1 MTSYYGAPRS
11 ELQQGRP
18 AEQRARS
25 VEQRARSVEQRARS
39 AEQRPGAVSFY
50 ARDARLRNRALRD
63 QLRGQPDSEGI
74 LRLVEDRGE
83 YWDAIGITTALH
95 AIAWKVRAGAAPPDF
110 VRDSRWLHLRQLV
123 RERLPASE
131 ARSLANNAWA
141 LGAMAC
147 SDQPLLE
154 ELSDLVF
161 SRTSEFKQQELSNT
175 CWAFAT
181 LRYRNQPL
189 LDLLASETI
198 DKSVDGSAQDLAN
211 CLWSFAALTCLHA
224 PLFHCLCSFAVDL
237 VPDFKPQECANCMW
251 AMAIAAFNHDTLTSQ
266 ISRRAVFTLSEFR
279 TQNLSNFIWA
289 YAKLG
294 YNEEIVFQEVQATT
308 IQKLNSCT
316 AQDLTT
322 TCWAAATALYRGDT
336 FLQACVQAL
345 QRKGSLQALLPQHAS
360 NTLWALATLLYRNE
374 PVFEFMCC
382 CVRDRINEFKPQEM
396 ANAIWALATA
406 FFKHETTVLCLS
418 RRVTKDLDQ
427 FSCQSTANFVW
438 AYAKLGY
445 SDAPVIESV
454 QKAGLLKLD
463 RFSEQDLSTTVWS
476 FSTMLHRDDFFLER
490 WMDAV
495 WVKLREQPVK
505 PQHASNMM
513 WALASVMF
521 YDSACYSALS
531 QSAVRA
537 ISGFSPQDL
546 ACCIWA
552 CATVVHYDK
561 ILADSVAREALHK
574 LPQFDQQSIGN
585 ASWGLAYLSTSI
597 HEVYEVLWQTVANS
611 TCLEQCNEKVV
622 AMVVRAFL
630 RGGRDDLAW
639 NLFRR
644 MLQLELDPGLSAL
657 GVWLHESRH
666 RKPDTIH
673 ELEALAVL
681 VRHRPC
687 RQLQVALLNAAALRL
702 HELGQP
708 AEALTLARH
717 LLERGGGNAIT
728 RSLAERLAQECSH
741 AAQYE
746 LPEIHWPMPTCMR
759 GHACCDYDKQ
769 CKLLQHVLATA
780 PQGDPDAL
788 IDAIERFSVDG
799 NGWLKIAGG
808 GKGVVLDDLVQK
820 VAPQPVK
827 LVLEFGCFV
836 GYSSTRMARL
846 LKPKGGHV
854 TTVEVDPVHACIAR
868 NTLELA
874 GLADAVTI
882 CIGYSEDVIPHLRKT
897 CRGASAEAVFFDQR
911 GTRFH
916 TDLHMLEAEGLLQ
929 DGCAVLADNV
939 LKPGAPH
946 FLWYLQTSL
955 IYDLTVVSLR
965 EFAADRIEDW
975 MALGRYWP
983 TRVPMHQRGIPEP
996 PKALEHLAFLTD
1008 RARARSCNA
1017 DGPCEVDEDAWAR
1030 HAQEIRAA
1038 YEAVGICPRIVNVR
1052 CKSDGIPFVD
1062 W

>member
-1 MTSYYGAPRS
+1 MTSYYTPRS
-11 ELQQGRP
+11 ELQQ
-18 AEQRARS
+18 ARS
-25 VEQRARSVEQRARS
+25 FAGQGARS
-39 AEQRPGAVSFY
+39 AEQRPGAISFY
-50 ARDARLRNRALRD
+50 ARDARLRNRTLRD

-83 YWDAIGITTALH
+83 FWDAIGVTTALH
-95 AIAWKVRAGAAPPDF
+95 AIAWKVRAGAMAPDF
-110 VRDSRWLHLRQLV
+110 ACDSRWLHLRQLLS
-123 RERLPASE
+123 ERLPTSE
-131 ARSLANNAWA
+131 ARSLSNSAWA
-141 LGAMAC
+141 LAAMAC
-147 SDQPLLE
+147 SDRPLLE
-154 ELSDLVF
+154 ELSGLVF
-161 SRTSEFKQQELSNT
+161 LRTPEFKQQELSNT

-181 LRYRNQPL
+181 VRYRNDPL
-189 LDLLASETI
+189 LELLATELVS
-198 DKSVDGSAQDLAN
+198 KSVDGSAQDLAN
-211 CLWSFAALTCLHA
+211 SLWSFAALACLHV
-224 PLFHCLCSFAVDL
+224 PLFHCLCNFAVDL
-237 VPDFKPQECANCMW
+237 APDFKPQECANCMW
-251 AMAIAAFNHDTLTSQ
+251 AMAIATFNHDSLTSV
-266 ISRRAVFTLSEFR
+266 ISRRAVCSLSEFR
-279 TQNLSNFIWA
+279 TQNLSNFVWA

-294 YNEEIVFQEVQATT
+294 HSEGFVLQQVQAAML
-308 IQKLNSCT
+308 QKLGNCS

-322 TCWAAATALYRGDT
+322 ACWALAAALCRDDT
-336 FLQACVQAL
+336 FLQSCVQAL
-345 QRKGSLQALLPQHAS
+345 QHIGTLQALQPQHAS
-360 NTLWALATLLYRNE
+360 NTIWALATLLYRNE
-374 PVFEFMCC
+374 PLFEYLCC
-382 CVRDRINEFKPQEM
+382 CVQDRIHEFKPQEM

-406 FFKHETTVLCLS
+406 FFKHETTVLCLCS
-418 RRVTKDLDQ
+418 RVTKTLDQ

-445 SDAPVIESV
+445 SDAPVIEAIL
-454 QKAGLLKLD
+454 KACLVKLD
-463 RFSEQDLSTTVWS
+463 RFSEQDLSTTIWS
-476 FSTMLHRDDFFLER
+476 FSTMLHRDDLFLER
-490 WMDAV
+490 WMDAL

-513 WALASVMF
+513 WSLASVTF
-521 YDSACYSALS
+521 YDSTCYSALA
-531 QSAVRA
+531 QSAVQA
-537 ISGFSPQDL
+537 ISAFSPQDL

-552 CATVVHYDK
+552 CATVVHRDHF
-561 ILADSVAREALHK
+561 LADSVAREALHK

-585 ASWGLAYLSTSI
+585 ASWGLAYLNTSV
-597 HEVYEVLWQTVANS
+597 HEVYEVLWQTLANS

-630 RGGRDDLAW
+630 RGGRPELAW
-639 NLFRR
+639 ELFRR
-644 MLQLELDPGLSAL
+644 MLQLELDPGISAL
-657 GVWLHESRH
+657 GVWLHDGRH
-666 RKPDTIH
+666 QQPRAVR

-681 VRHRPC
+681 IRHRPC

-702 HELGQP
+702 EELEQP
-708 AEALTLARH
+708 VEALTLARQ
-717 LLERGGGNAIT
+717 LLAQGAGNAIT
-728 RSLAERLAQECSH
+728 RSLAERLAQEDSC
-741 AAQYE
+741 AAEQQ
-746 LPEIHWPMPTCMR
+746 LPSVHWPMPTCMR

-780 PQGDPDAL
+780 PQGDPDAI

-808 GKGVVLDDLVQK
+808 GKGVVLDELVQK

-846 LKPKGGHV
+846 LRPKGGRV

-874 GLADAVTI
+874 GLANTVTI
-882 CIGYSEDVIPHLRKT
+882 CIGYSEDVIPHLRET
-897 CRGASAEAVFFDQR
+897 CKGMPAEAVFFDQR

-916 TDLHMLEAEGLLQ
+916 IDLQMLEAEGLLK

-946 FLWYLQTSL
+946 FLWYLQTSH

-983 TRVPMHQRGIPEP
+983 TRVPTHQIGIPDP

-1017 DGPCEVDEDAWAR
+1017 DGPCEVSEDAWAW

-1038 YEAVGICPRIVNVR
+1038 YEAVGIRPRIVNVR
-1052 CKSDGIPFVD
+1052 YKTDGIPFVD